1 MGFSSSVTAAAV
13 VDIVF
18 TRHYRH
24 QVQWVSHE
32 FCTGLSK
39 ICTTILIIMR
49 AFVGLLPTDDDDGG
63 GGGGGA
69 DGVSSPDW
77 VIFVLHLPPLLC
89 GEGRRC
95 SALRNNCLQEFV

>member
-1 MGFSSSVTAAAV
+1 MGFSSSATAAAL

-18 TRHYRH
+18 TKHYRH

-32 FCTGLSK
+32 FYTDLSK

-49 AFVGLLPTDDDDGG
+49 AFVGLLATNDDDGG
-63 GGGGGA
+63 GGGG

-89 GEGRRC
+89 GEGR
-95 SALRNNCLQEFV
+95 

>member
-1 MGFSSSVTAAAV
+1 MGFSSSATAAAV

-18 TRHYRH
+18 TKHYRH
-24 QVQWVSHE
+24 QVQWASHE

-39 ICTTILIIMR
+39 ICTTILIILR
-49 AFVGLLPTDDDDGG
+49 AFVGLLATDDDDDDDGG
-63 GGGGGA
+63 GGGGGGG

-89 GEGRRC
+89 GEGK
-95 SALRNNCLQEFV
+95 